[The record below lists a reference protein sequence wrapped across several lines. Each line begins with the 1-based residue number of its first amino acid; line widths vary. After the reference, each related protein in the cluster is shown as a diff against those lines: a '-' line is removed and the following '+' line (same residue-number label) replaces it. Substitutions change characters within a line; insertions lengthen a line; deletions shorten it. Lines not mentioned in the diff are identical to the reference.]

1 MKKLFYLVLI
11 FLFLIII
18 IKLFFF
24 DAYYIASDS
33 MKSTLLVGD
42 YIIGNKAAYRIKTP
56 NYIPYT
62 NKKIPSYNLL
72 ELSKPERNDIIVI
85 RLNEFLVNKDYSDK
99 DLIKRIVGLPGE
111 TLRLSDNKIFIDDK
125 MIDDFFF
132 ISEDTSNFN
141 GNFKIFNYPGT
152 KFSYM
157 NYGPIKI
164 PAKGDTIEINPRN
177 IKFWQPLINF
187 ESQGKYIS
195 NEGTVITFQGKPFNK
210 YVIKENYYYVLG
222 DNIRKSVDSRILGF
236 IPESAIES
244 KVIMIYL
251 SVEPKFD
258 SSSVNFWE
266 RIRFNRIFKFFN

>member
-1 MKKLFYLVLI
+1 MKNN
-11 FLFLIII
+11 
-18 IKLFFF
+18 
-24 DAYYIASDS
+24 
-33 MKSTLLVGD
+33 LLVGD

-56 NYIPYT
+56 NHIPYT
-62 NKKIPSYNLL
+62 NKKIPSYSLL
-72 ELSKPERNDIIVI
+72 ELTKPERNDIIVI
-85 RLNEFLVNKDYSDK
+85 RLNEFLVNQNYSDK

-111 TLRLSDNKIFIDDK
+111 TFRLSDNKIFIDDK
-125 MIDDFFF
+125 LIDNFFF
-132 ISEDTSNFN
+132 IADDTSNLY
-141 GNFKIFNYPGT
+141 GDIKIFNYPGK

-157 NYGPIKI
+157 DYGPIKI
-164 PAKGDTIEINPRN
+164 PAKGDTIEINSGN

-251 SVEPKFD
+251 SLEPKFD
-258 SSSVNFWE
+258 SSSFDFWR